1 MESVLK
7 SDVFF
12 FISSIA
18 VVIFTVIFIIVGFYF
33 IKMMRNF
40 SQISERLKSTVEGAT
55 SSLEEV
61 GENIKESPI
70 FTFFFGK
77 KKKSK
82 K

>member
-1 MESVLK
+1 MEGILK

-12 FISSIA
+12 FISSIS
-18 VVIFTVIFIIVGFYF
+18 VIIITIVFVIVGFYF

-40 SQISERLKSTVEGAT
+40 SRISERLKDTVYGAT
-55 SSLEEV
+55 SSLEDV
-61 GENIKESPI
+61 GESIKESPI

>member
-18 VVIFTVIFIIVGFYF
+18 VIIFTVVFIIVGFYF

-40 SQISERLKSTVEGAT
+40 SQISERLKETVEGAT

-61 GENIKESPI
+61 GDSIKESPV

-77 KKKSK
+77 KKKGRQ
-82 K
+82 

>member
-18 VVIFTVIFIIVGFYF
+18 VIIFTVVFIIVGFYF

-40 SQISERLKSTVEGAT
+40 SQISERLKETVKGAT

-61 GENIKESPI
+61 GDSIKESPV

-77 KKKSK
+77 KKKSRK
-82 K
+82 

>member
-18 VVIFTVIFIIVGFYF
+18 VIIFTVVFIIVGFYF

-40 SQISERLKSTVEGAT
+40 SQISERLKETVDGAT

-61 GENIKESPI
+61 GDSIKESPV

-77 KKKSK
+77 KRKGRT
-82 K
+82 